1 MKQSFCIISLV
12 FLSCLSLASQESKS
26 DFETKSNE
34 FGIHAGFSTALGLSY
49 RHWFSNNGVQLTFLP
64 IFADDLTFVSGGFTI
79 LHSFKESKYF
89 RFYGYL
95 GNHLLYNTEAE
106 YETQYNLGIGPGFAF
121 GKTVRFNLMVG
132 YGLYDVFNRL
142 NMLPTGEMGLYFCF

>member
-1 MKQSFCIISLV
+1 MKKILCLLGIIVISLSV
-12 FLSCLSLASQESKS
+12 TAQESVP
-26 DFETKSNE
+26 DFETKANE
-34 FGIHAGFSTALGLSY
+34 FGIHAGFSTGLGLSY
-49 RHWFSNNGVQLTFLP
+49 RHWFDNNGIQLTFLP
-64 IFADDLTFVSGGFTI
+64 VFTDDLTFVSGGFSV

-95 GNHLLYNTEAE
+95 GNHIIHNTDAE
-106 YETQYNLGIGPGFAF
+106 FETQYNMGIGPGFSF

-142 NMLPTGEMGLYFCF
+142 NMLPTGEIGLYFCF